1 VEIIWFVLVWIVFPA
16 LIFGASMLVCIFL
29 FTLFNMLFGLS
40 KWLSSPAKKD
50 VFVYFDDQGKAIT
63 SNEVARKAIMVI
75 GFLDMLLYL
84 VAIAPTII

>member
-1 VEIIWFVLVWIVFPA
+1 MEIIWFVLVWVVFPA

-40 KWLSSPAKKD
+40 KWLNSPARKD

-63 SNEVARKAIMVI
+63 SNDNARRIIFII
-75 GFLDMLLYL
+75 GLLDAFLYL
-84 VAIAPTII
+84 VAIAPSI